1 MLSPKTLASLKNLDL
16 LARTVVD
23 GFMMGVQKS
32 VQKGSGMEFS
42 QYRSYQPGDDLRQLD
57 WKLFARSD
65 RYYIREAETENS
77 ITVRFVLDASASMN
91 HEDNGTSKMQY
102 ARWLAASLAYL
113 AHRQGD
119 AVGLF
124 ALRKGSV
131 VSLTPRRDAQHLQRL
146 FYHLEHLQPGGT
158 FPGKEEAGRLLMAG
172 SGRELTV
179 FLTDLHESENEI
191 TRLAA
196 QLKAHRNEVILFHLM
211 APNEM
216 NLDYGGHVTL
226 EDWETGQT
234 VEVAAD
240 QMRPAYV
247 QALQAHLEATRRRM
261 LENDVAYRLQSSDQP
276 LDDALRAF
284 LRERRSGSGF
294 TG

>member
-1 MLSPKTLASLKNLDL
+1 MISPKTLASLKNLAL

-32 VQKGSGMEFS
+32 VQKGAGMEFS

-91 HEDNGTSKMQY
+91 HDDNGISKMQY
-102 ARWLAASLAYL
+102 ARWLAAALAYL

-124 ALRKGSV
+124 ALRKGNV

-146 FYHLEHLQPGGT
+146 FYQLETLQPGGT
-158 FPGKEEAGRLLMAG
+158 FPGKEEAAKLLVAE

-179 FLTDLHESENEI
+179 FITDLYESENEI

-211 APNEM
+211 APNERT
-216 NLDYGGHVTL
+216 LDYGSQVTL
-226 EDWETGQT
+226 EDWETGQQ
-234 VEVAAD
+234 VEIAPD
-240 QMRPAYV
+240 QLRPAYV
-247 QALQAHLEATRRRM
+247 QALQTHLETTRRRM
-261 LENDVAYRLQSSDQP
+261 LENDVFYRLQPTDQP

-284 LRERRSGSGF
+284 LRERNGIK
-294 TG
+294 

>member
-1 MLSPKTLASLKNLDL
+1 MLSPKTLASLKNLAL

-32 VQKGSGMEFS
+32 VQKGAGMEFS

-91 HEDNGTSKMQY
+91 HEDNGISKMQY
-102 ARWLAASLAYL
+102 ARWLAAALAYL

-124 ALRKGSV
+124 ALRKGDV

-146 FYHLEHLQPGGT
+146 FYQLENLQPGGT
-158 FPGKEEAGRLLMAG
+158 FPGKEEAAKLLVAE

-179 FLTDLHESENEI
+179 FITDLYESENEI
-191 TRLAA
+191 TRLAG
-196 QLKAHRNEVILFHLM
+196 QLKSHRNEVILFHLM
-211 APNEM
+211 AANERT
-216 NLDYGGHVTL
+216 LDYGSHVTL
-226 EDWETGQT
+226 EDWETGQQ
-234 VEVAAD
+234 VEIAAD
-240 QMRPAYV
+240 SLRPAYV
-247 QALQAHLEATRRRM
+247 QALQTHLETTRRRM
-261 LENDVAYRLQSSDQP
+261 LENDVFYRLQPTNQP
-276 LDDALRAF
+276 LDDALRTF
-284 LRERRSGSGF
+284 LRERNRING
-294 TG
+294 

>member
-1 MLSPKTLASLKNLDL
+1 VISPKTLASLKNLAL

-32 VQKGSGMEFS
+32 VQKGAGMEFN

-91 HEDNGTSKMQY
+91 HEDNGISKVQY
-102 ARWLAASLAYL
+102 ARWLAAALAYL

-124 ALRKGSV
+124 ALRKGNV
-131 VSLTPRRDAQHLQRL
+131 LSLTPRRDAQHLQRL
-146 FYHLEHLQPGGT
+146 FYQLETLQPGGT
-158 FPGKEEAGRLLMAG
+158 FPGKEEAARLLVAE

-179 FLTDLHESENEI
+179 FITDLYESENEI
-191 TRLAA
+191 TRLAG

-211 APNEM
+211 AANERT
-216 NLDYGGHVTL
+216 LDYGNHVTL
-226 EDWETGQT
+226 EDWETGQQ
-234 VEVAAD
+234 VEIAAD
-240 QMRPAYV
+240 LLRPSYV
-247 QALQAHLEATRRRM
+247 QALQTHLETTRRRM
-261 LENDVAYRLQSSDQP
+261 LENDVFYRLQPTDQP

-284 LRERRSGSGF
+284 LRERNGIK
-294 TG
+294 

>member
-1 MLSPKTLASLKNLDL
+1 MSLIPPKTLASLKNLAL
-16 LARTVVD
+16 LSRTVVD

-32 VQKGSGMEFS
+32 VQKGAGMEFS

-77 ITVRFVLDASASMN
+77 ITVRFVLDASASMH
-91 HEDNGTSKMQY
+91 HEDHGISKMQY
-102 ARWLAASLAYL
+102 ARWLAAALAYL

-124 ALRKGSV
+124 ALRKGDV

-146 FYHLEHLQPGGT
+146 FYQLENLHPGGT
-158 FPGKEEAGRLLMAG
+158 FPGKAEAAKLLVAE

-179 FLTDLHESENEI
+179 FITDLYESENEI
-191 TRLAA
+191 SRLAG

-211 APNEM
+211 APNELT
-216 NLDYGGHVTL
+216 LDYGGQVTL
-226 EDWETGQT
+226 EDWETGQA

-240 QMRPAYV
+240 GLRPAYL
-247 QALQAHLEATRRRM
+247 QALQSHLEAVRRRM
-261 LENDVAYRLQSSDQP
+261 LETDVFYRLQPTDQP

-284 LRERRSGSGF
+284 LRERNGRMG
-294 TG
+294 

>member
-1 MLSPKTLASLKNLDL
+1 MISPKTLASLKNLSL

-32 VQKGSGMEFS
+32 VQKGAGMEFS

-77 ITVRFVLDASASMN
+77 ITVRLVLDASASMN
-91 HEDNGTSKMQY
+91 HDDNGINKMQY
-102 ARWLAASLAYL
+102 ARWLAAALAYL

-124 ALRKGSV
+124 ALRKGNV
-131 VSLTPRRDAQHLQRL
+131 ISLTPRRDAQHLQRL
-146 FYHLEHLQPGGT
+146 FYQLENLHAGGT
-158 FPGKEEAGRLLMAG
+158 FPGKEEAGKLLLAE

-179 FLTDLHESENEI
+179 FITDLYESENEI
-191 TRLAA
+191 TRLAG

-211 APNEM
+211 APNELTL
-216 NLDYGGHVTL
+216 NYGGHVTL
-226 EDWETGQT
+226 EDWETGQA

-240 QMRPAYV
+240 QLRPAYV
-247 QALQAHLEATRRRM
+247 QTLQAHLEATRRRM
-261 LENDVAYRLQSSDQP
+261 LENDIFYRLQCLDQP
-276 LDDALRAF
+276 LDDALRDF
-284 LRERRSGSGF
+284 LRERNGVKG
-294 TG
+294 

>member
-1 MLSPKTLASLKNLDL
+1 VISPKTLASLKNRAL

-32 VQKGSGMEFS
+32 VQKGAGMEFS

-91 HEDNGTSKMQY
+91 HEDNGISKVQY
-102 ARWLAASLAYL
+102 ARWLAAALAYL

-124 ALRKGSV
+124 ALRKGNV

-146 FYHLEHLQPGGT
+146 FYQLETLQSGGT
-158 FPGKEEAGRLLMAG
+158 FPGKEEAARLLVAE

-179 FLTDLHESENEI
+179 FITDLYESENEI
-191 TRLAA
+191 TRLAG
-196 QLKAHRNEVILFHLM
+196 QMKAHRNEVILFHLM
-211 APNEM
+211 AANERT
-216 NLDYGGHVTL
+216 LDYGNHVTL
-226 EDWETGQT
+226 EDWETGQQ
-234 VEVAAD
+234 VEIAAD
-240 QMRPAYV
+240 LLRPSYV
-247 QALQAHLEATRRRM
+247 QALQTHLETTRRRM
-261 LENDVAYRLQSSDQP
+261 LENDVFYRLQPTDQP

-284 LRERRSGSGF
+284 LRERNGIK
-294 TG
+294 

>member
-1 MLSPKTLASLKNLDL
+1 
-16 LARTVVD
+16 
-23 GFMMGVQKS
+23 MMGVQKS
-32 VQKGSGMEFS
+32 VQKGAGMEFS

-91 HEDNGTSKMQY
+91 HEDNGISKMQY
-102 ARWLAASLAYL
+102 ARWLAAALAYL

-124 ALRKGSV
+124 ALRKGGV

-146 FYHLEHLQPGGT
+146 FYQLENLQPGGT
-158 FPGKEEAGRLLMAG
+158 FPGKEEAAKLLVAE

-179 FLTDLHESENEI
+179 FITDLYESENEI
-191 TRLAA
+191 TRLAG
-196 QLKAHRNEVILFHLM
+196 QLKSHRNEVILFHLM
-211 APNEM
+211 AANERT
-216 NLDYGGHVTL
+216 LDYGSHVTL
-226 EDWETGQT
+226 EDWETGQQ
-234 VEVAAD
+234 VEITTD
-240 QMRPAYV
+240 SLRPAYV
-247 QALQAHLEATRRRM
+247 QALQTHLETTRRRM
-261 LENDVAYRLQSSDQP
+261 LENDVFYRLQPTDQP

-284 LRERRSGSGF
+284 LRERNGISG
-294 TG
+294 

>member
-1 MLSPKTLASLKNLDL
+1 MISPKTLASLKNLAL

-32 VQKGSGMEFS
+32 VQKGAGMEFS

-77 ITVRFVLDASASMN
+77 ITVRFVLDASASMH
-91 HEDNGTSKMQY
+91 HEDDGISKMQY
-102 ARWLAASLAYL
+102 ARWLAAALAYL

-124 ALRKGSV
+124 ALRKGNV

-146 FYHLEHLQPGGT
+146 FYQLENLQPGGT
-158 FPGKEEAGRLLMAG
+158 FPGKEETTKLLVAE

-179 FLTDLHESENEI
+179 FITDLYESENEI
-191 TRLAA
+191 TRLAG

-211 APNEM
+211 APNELT
-216 NLDYGGHVTL
+216 LDYGGQVTL
-226 EDWETGQT
+226 EDWETGQQ

-240 QMRPAYV
+240 SLRPAYV
-247 QALQAHLEATRRRM
+247 QALQTHLETTRRRM
-261 LENDVAYRLQSSDQP
+261 LENDVFYRLQPTDQP

-284 LRERRSGSGF
+284 LRRSGKG
-294 TG
+294 

>member
-1 MLSPKTLASLKNLDL
+1 MISPKTLASLKNLAL

-32 VQKGSGMEFS
+32 VQKGAGMEFS

-91 HEDNGTSKMQY
+91 HEDNGISKMQY
-102 ARWLAASLAYL
+102 ARWLAAALAYL

-124 ALRKGSV
+124 ALRKGGV

-146 FYHLEHLQPGGT
+146 FYQLENLQPGGT
-158 FPGKEEAGRLLMAG
+158 FPGKEETAKLLVAE

-179 FLTDLHESENEI
+179 FITDLYESENEI
-191 TRLAA
+191 TRLAG

-211 APNEM
+211 AANERT
-216 NLDYGGHVTL
+216 LDYGSHVTL
-226 EDWETGQT
+226 EDWETGQQ
-234 VEVAAD
+234 VEIAAD
-240 QMRPAYV
+240 SLRPAYV
-247 QALQAHLEATRRRM
+247 QALHTHLETTRRRM
-261 LENDVAYRLQSSDQP
+261 LENDVFYRLQPTDQP

-284 LRERRSGSGF
+284 LRGSGK
-294 TG
+294 G

>member
-1 MLSPKTLASLKNLDL
+1 VISPKTLASLKNLAL

-32 VQKGSGMEFS
+32 VQKGAGMEFS

-91 HEDNGTSKMQY
+91 HEDNGISKMQY
-102 ARWLAASLAYL
+102 ARWLAAALAYL

-124 ALRKGSV
+124 ALRKGNV

-146 FYHLEHLQPGGT
+146 FYQLETLQPGGT
-158 FPGKEEAGRLLMAG
+158 FPGKEEAARLLVAE

-179 FLTDLHESENEI
+179 FITDLYESENEI
-191 TRLAA
+191 TRLAG
-196 QLKAHRNEVILFHLM
+196 QMKAHRNEVILFHLM
-211 APNEM
+211 AANELT
-216 NLDYGGHVTL
+216 LDYGNHVTL
-226 EDWETGQT
+226 EDWETGQQ
-234 VEVAAD
+234 VEIAAD
-240 QMRPAYV
+240 SLRPAYV
-247 QALQAHLEATRRRM
+247 QALQAHLETTRRRM
-261 LENDVAYRLQSSDQP
+261 LENDVFYRLQPTDQP

-284 LRERRSGSGF
+284 LRERNGIK
-294 TG
+294 